1 MNTLSVP
8 FRFARSGSVAQ
19 HTEGSDFYYSHILSN
34 VLQTEPGELALD
46 SSFGT
51 EDPTFQ
57 RINRASIVEMAAKY
71 VPEITINDITSII
84 DDNGNE
90 QVVIS
95 FQV

>member
-8 FRFARSGSVAQ
+8 FRFTQNGSAAQ
-19 HTEGSDFYYSHILSN
+19 HDEGSDSYYAHILSN

-51 EDPTFQ
+51 EDPVFQ
-57 RINRASIVEMAAKY
+57 RISRASIVEMAAKY
-71 VPEITINDITSII
+71 VPEIQVTDISTII

-95 FQV
+95 FQA

>member
-1 MNTLSVP
+1 MSTLSVP
-8 FRFARSGSVAQ
+8 FRFTLNGSAAQ
-19 HTEGSDFYYSHILSN
+19 HIDGSDSYYAHILSS

-46 SSFGT
+46 ASFGT
-51 EDPTFQ
+51 EDPTFE
-57 RINRASIVEMAAKY
+57 RINRASIIEVAAKY
-71 VPEITINDITSII
+71 VPEIQITNISTII

>member
-8 FRFARSGSVAQ
+8 FRFTVTGSVAQ
-19 HTEGSDFYYSHILSN
+19 HTEGSDSYYAHILSS

-51 EDPTFQ
+51 EDPVFE
-57 RINRASIVEMAAKY
+57 RISRASIVEIAAKY
-71 VPEITINDITSII
+71 VPEIQIDRISTII

-90 QVVIS
+90 KIVIS
-95 FQV
+95 FQI